1 MIPGEA
7 TSIRQTAI
15 IADFIGIER
24 SKYSHFIG
32 FPLHRYAI
40 RNGGRRNV
48 AVVCRN
54 WNHFSDATDV
64 LSGISAHRAKATMV
78 NNAIQS
84 SHCMDLTK
92 TDESLYFPCKA
103 IYLKISLFLY
113 PAFAHIGNGIQKM
126 KALTF
131 ILQPHKHNSSE
142 FVGMTRFELATSG
155 PPDRCATGLRHIPI
169 GVVFNT
175 LKY

>member
-1 MIPGEA
+1 M
-7 TSIRQTAI
+7 
-15 IADFIGIER
+15 
-24 SKYSHFIG
+24 
-32 FPLHRYAI
+32 
-40 RNGGRRNV
+40 
-48 AVVCRN
+48 VCRN